1 MAPERDTPGTSAAA
15 CAKPITIASRRVIL
29 SSGRSWRATR
39 SAASSSR
46 PSTISVVP
54 IRYSERAPSSIWSL
68 KTSPKTA
75 IGIVP
80 SPMYQPIRASR
91 LPRSSGSRRL
101 FAHVVVIRHRSS
113 RKYTSTAAS
122 VPSWVTAVN
131 AAPGSSQPR
140 KAGTIRRCPVLETGR
155 NSVRPWTMPRTM
167 AWKASMRAA
176 TIAERRGPISGVRLH
191 R

>member
-1 MAPERDTPGTSAAA
+1 M
-15 CAKPITIASRRVIL
+15 
-29 SSGRSWRATR
+29 
-39 SAASSSR
+39 
-46 PSTISVVP
+46 VP

-68 KTSPKTA
+68 KRKPKIA

-80 SPMYQPIRASR
+80 SPMYQPMRASSDE
-91 LPRSSGSRRL
+91 RSSGSRRL
-101 FAHVVVIRHRSS
+101 RSQVVAIRQRSS
-113 RKYTSTAAS
+113 RKYRSTAAI

-167 AWKASMRAA
+167 AWKASMSAA
-176 TIAERRGPISGVRLH
+176 TIAAAT
-191 R
+191 